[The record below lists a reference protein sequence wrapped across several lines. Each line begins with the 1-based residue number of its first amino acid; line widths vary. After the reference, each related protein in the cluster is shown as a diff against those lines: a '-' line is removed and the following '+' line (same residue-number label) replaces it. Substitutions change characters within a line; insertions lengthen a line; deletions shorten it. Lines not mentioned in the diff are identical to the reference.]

1 MLRMIKLE
9 QLLRNIKFQNALDA
23 IPVSNANSQEPTIY
37 ALPLKRYIDKETGQV
52 TFSQQ
57 K

>member
-9 QLLRNIKFQNALDA
+9 QLLRNIEVQKALDV
-23 IPVSNANSQEPTIY
+23 IPVYNANSQEPTIY
-37 ALPLKRYIDKETGQV
+37 ALPLKRDIDKKTGQV
-52 TFSQQ
+52 TFPQQ